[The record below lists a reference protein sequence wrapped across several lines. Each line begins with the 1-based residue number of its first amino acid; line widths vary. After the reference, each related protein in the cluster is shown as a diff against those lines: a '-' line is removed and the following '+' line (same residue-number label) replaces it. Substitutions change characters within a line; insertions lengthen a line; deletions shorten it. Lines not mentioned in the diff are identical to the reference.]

1 MIGIFWILIGV
12 ILLGFYN
19 GLLLLDDKTPEDDP
33 KNIKIQKG
41 WHLIGGLVFLYL
53 GLTAWYVWNWT
64 YVPFT
69 IASFWMIFATIVHKI
84 GLNKPAFFVGTTAE
98 TDKLIRKLFPEN
110 PERGAL
116 ILKSSALILSIL
128 VIIFG

>member
-1 MIGIFWILIGV
+1 MIGILWILVGV
-12 ILLGFYN
+12 VLLGLYN

-33 KNIKIQKG
+33 NNVKIQKD
-41 WHLIGGLVFLYL
+41 WHLVGGLVFSYL
-53 GLTAWYVWNWT
+53 ALTAWYIWDWT
-64 YVPFT
+64 YIPFT
-69 IASFWMIFATIVHKI
+69 IASFWLIFAAIVHKV